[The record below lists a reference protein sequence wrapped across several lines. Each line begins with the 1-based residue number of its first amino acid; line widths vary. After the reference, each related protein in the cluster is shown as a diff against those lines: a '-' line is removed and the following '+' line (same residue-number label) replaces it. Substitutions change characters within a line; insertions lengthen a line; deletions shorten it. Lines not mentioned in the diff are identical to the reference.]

1 MLMSQ
6 LFVSLHLLA
15 ELNAEFEPRAD
26 ASTGS
31 ISSKQNV
38 IVVVVNIFF
47 LIERLFVDARFCIR
61 GNRKAMVIHH

>member
-6 LFVSLHLLA
+6 LFVSLHLRV

-26 ASTGS
+26 TSTG
-31 ISSKQNV
+31 ISSKQNI

-47 LIERLFVDARFCIR
+47 LIERLFVDARLYIG
-61 GNRKAMVIHH
+61 GNQKAMIIHH